1 MGDFLPLLSNIFLKF
16 LFFYN
21 KHNYLKN
28 KNKFPKLKNDL
39 VITLRLKKKKVQ
51 LCNGILLLI
60 NMVP

>member
-28 KNKFPKLKNDL
+28 KNKFPNLKNDL
-39 VITLRLKKKKVQ
+39 VITLRFKKKKSPV
-51 LCNGILLLI
+51 
-60 NMVP
+60 M